1 MQNDRGKKEA
11 QIRSYDSRVAA
22 IGYETLGERS
32 KEGAGTESWMDM
44 GIGRLLLRWFGG
56 GRKWNSIR
64 VLNIRS
70 IQVGHIEKTGSAVL
84 ASLTDVGW
92 IFIEGIVSSQKG
104 NFNEFKIP
112 CHIHI
117 FASVE
122 NFELVRASID
132 RGGFSLLCDGNC
144 SCSSGSVIVKD
155 AKSWAMELDGIFKL
169 FDRFS
174 TERYWRRLIPMS
186 RRCWG

>member
-32 KEGAGTESWMDM
+32 EEGAGTESWMDM

-56 GRKWNSIR
+56 GRKWNAIR

-70 IQVGHIEKTGSAVL
+70 IQVGHIEKTGTGSAVL

-92 IFIEGIVSSQKG
+92 IVIEGIVASQKG

-132 RGGFSLLCDGNC
+132 RGCVMG
-144 SCSSGSVIVKD
+144 IVVV
-155 AKSWAMELDGIFKL
+155 ALG
-169 FDRFS
+169 
-174 TERYWRRLIPMS
+174 
-186 RRCWG
+186 RCWG